1 MTFVLTFWADHLQ
14 PKGLH
19 PESAKNVKAK
29 NLDQT
34 IETREESEKEGVQGK
49 EVYLKIK
56 FMTYRTLNYNLHKEK
71 C

>member
-1 MTFVLTFWADHLQ
+1 MPNHLQ

-19 PESAKNVKAK
+19 PENAKNVKAK

-34 IETREESEKEGVQGK
+34 IETKEESEKEGVQGK

-56 FMTYRTLNYNLHKEK
+56 FNDLLYVKLKVA
-71 C
+71 

>member
-1 MTFVLTFWADHLQ
+1 MPNHLQ

-19 PESAKNVKAK
+19 PENAKNVKAK

-34 IETREESEKEGVQGK
+34 IETKEESEKEGVQGK

-56 FMTYRTLNYNLHKEK
+56 FMTYCTLN
-71 C
+71 